1 LKVKLA
7 EQLKVYIEE
16 AIADTNLF
24 IVEIKGI
31 AVKRAMVLLDG
42 DEGVKIEDCARV
54 SRHINQK
61 MEEDGLEEALI
72 SLEVSSPGVDFP
84 LKFERQYPQHV
95 GRTLAI
101 KLLDGKEIEGK
112 LISIDGAVIA
122 VEEKIKEK
130 GKKVSLNN
138 ISLALSEIAEAKIKV
153 TF

>member
-1 LKVKLA
+1 MKLA

-31 AVKRAMVLLDG
+31 SVKRAMVLLDG
-42 DEGVKIEDCARV
+42 DEGIKIEDCARV

-101 KLLDGKEIEGK
+101 KLLDGKELEGK
-112 LISIDGAVIA
+112 LISIDAAVIA

>member
-1 LKVKLA
+1 VKLA
-7 EQLKVYIEE
+7 EQLKDYIEE

>member
-1 LKVKLA
+1 MKLA

-24 IVEIKGI
+24 ILEIKGI

-42 DEGVKIEDCARV
+42 DEGIKIEDCARV

>member
-1 LKVKLA
+1 MKLA

-31 AVKRAMVLLDG
+31 TVKRAMILLDG

-61 MEEDGLEEALI
+61 MEEDGLSAALI

-84 LKFERQYPQHV
+84 LKFERQYPQHI

-101 KLLDGKEIEGK
+101 KLADGKEIEGK
-112 LISIDGAVIA
+112 LISIDAAVIA

>member
-1 LKVKLA
+1 MKLA

-31 AVKRAMVLLDG
+31 TVKRAMILLDG

-61 MEEDGLEEALI
+61 MEEDGLSEALI

-84 LKFERQYPQHV
+84 LKFERQYPQHI

-101 KLLDGKEIEGK
+101 KLTDGKEIEGK
-112 LISIDGAVIA
+112 LISIDAAVIA

>member
-1 LKVKLA
+1 MKLA
-7 EQLKVYIEE
+7 EQLKVYIDE

-31 AVKRAMVLLDG
+31 TVKRAMILLDG
-42 DEGVKIEDCARV
+42 DEDVKIEDCARV
-54 SRHINQK
+54 SRHINQR
-61 MEEDGLEEALI
+61 MEEDGLSEALI

-101 KLLDGKEIEGK
+101 KLLDGKELEGK
-112 LISIDGAVIA
+112 LISIDAAVIA

>member
-1 LKVKLA
+1 MKLA

-31 AVKRAMVLLDG
+31 AVKRATVLLDG
-42 DEGVKIEDCARV
+42 DEGIKIEDCARV

-101 KLLDGKEIEGK
+101 KLLDGKELEGK
-112 LISIDGAVIA
+112 LISIDAAVIA

>member
-1 LKVKLA
+1 MKLA

-112 LISIDGAVIA
+112 LLSIDGAVIA

-130 GKKVSLNN
+130 GKKLSLNN

>member
-1 LKVKLA
+1 MKLA
-7 EQLKVYIEE
+7 EQLKVYIDE

-31 AVKRAMVLLDG
+31 TVKRAMILLDG

-54 SRHINQK
+54 SRHINQR
-61 MEEDGLEEALI
+61 MEEDGLSEALI

-84 LKFERQYPQHV
+84 LKFERQYPQPV

-101 KLLDGKEIEGK
+101 KLLEGKELEGK
-112 LISIDGAVIA
+112 LISIDAAVIA

>member
-1 LKVKLA
+1 MKLA

>member
-1 LKVKLA
+1 MKLA

-31 AVKRAMVLLDG
+31 TVKRAMILLDG

-61 MEEDGLEEALI
+61 MEEDGLSEALI

-101 KLLDGKEIEGK
+101 KLLDGKELEGK
-112 LISIDGAVIA
+112 LISIDAAVIA

-138 ISLALSEIAEAKIKV
+138 ISLSLSEIAEAKIKV

>member
-1 LKVKLA
+1 VKLA

-112 LISIDGAVIA
+112 LLSIDAAVIA

>member
-1 LKVKLA
+1 MKLA
-7 EQLKVYIEE
+7 EQLKVYIDE

-31 AVKRAMVLLDG
+31 TVKRAMILLDG

-54 SRHINQK
+54 SRHINQR
-61 MEEDGLEEALI
+61 MEEDGLSEALI

-84 LKFERQYPQHV
+84 LKFECQYPQHV

-101 KLLDGKEIEGK
+101 KLLDGKELEGK
-112 LISIDGAVIA
+112 LISIDAAVIA

>member
-1 LKVKLA
+1 MKLA

-31 AVKRAMVLLDG
+31 TVKRAMILLDG

-61 MEEDGLEEALI
+61 MEEDGLSEALI

-101 KLLDGKEIEGK
+101 KLLDGKELEGK
-112 LISIDGAVIA
+112 LISIDAAVIA

>member
-1 LKVKLA
+1 MKLA

-31 AVKRAMVLLDG
+31 TVKRAMILLDG

-61 MEEDGLEEALI
+61 MEEDGLSEALI

-84 LKFERQYPQHV
+84 LKFERQYPQHI

-101 KLLDGKEIEGK
+101 KLLDGKELEGK
-112 LISIDGAVIA
+112 LISIDAAVIA

>member
-1 LKVKLA
+1 VKLA

-31 AVKRAMVLLDG
+31 AVKRAMILLDG

-61 MEEDGLEEALI
+61 MEEDGLDEALI

-84 LKFERQYPQHV
+84 LKFERQYPQHI

-101 KLLDGKEIEGK
+101 KLVDGKELEGK
-112 LISIDGAVIA
+112 LLSIDAAVIA

>member
-1 LKVKLA
+1 MKLA

-72 SLEVSSPGVDFP
+72 SLEVSSPGVDFS

-112 LISIDGAVIA
+112 LLSIDGAVIA

>member
-1 LKVKLA
+1 MKLA
-7 EQLKVYIEE
+7 EHLKVYIEE

-24 IVEIKGI
+24 ILEIKGI

-101 KLLDGKEIEGK
+101 KLLDGKELEGK
-112 LISIDGAVIA
+112 LISIDAAVIA

>member
-1 LKVKLA
+1 VKLA

-24 IVEIKGI
+24 ILEIKGI

-42 DEGVKIEDCARV
+42 DEGIKIEDCARV

>member
-1 LKVKLA
+1 MKLA

-101 KLLDGKEIEGK
+101 KLLDGKELEGK

>member
-1 LKVKLA
+1 MKLA
-7 EQLKVYIEE
+7 EQLKVYIDE

-31 AVKRAMVLLDG
+31 TVKRAMILLDG

-54 SRHINQK
+54 SRHINQR
-61 MEEDGLEEALI
+61 MEEDGLSEALI

-101 KLLDGKEIEGK
+101 KLADGKEIEGK
-112 LISIDGAVIA
+112 LISIDAAVIA

>member
-1 LKVKLA
+1 MKLA

-31 AVKRAMVLLDG
+31 SVKRAMVLLDG

-95 GRTLAI
+95 GRALAI

-112 LISIDGAVIA
+112 LLSIDGAVIA

>member
-1 LKVKLA
+1 MKLA

-31 AVKRAMVLLDG
+31 SVKRAMVLLDG

-112 LISIDGAVIA
+112 LISIDAAVIA

>member
-1 LKVKLA
+1 MKLA
-7 EQLKVYIEE
+7 EQLKVYIDE

-31 AVKRAMVLLDG
+31 AVKRATVLLDG
-42 DEGVKIEDCARV
+42 DEGIKIEDCARV

-101 KLLDGKEIEGK
+101 KLLDGKELEGK
-112 LISIDGAVIA
+112 LISIDAAVIA

>member
-1 LKVKLA
+1 MKLA

-42 DEGVKIEDCARV
+42 DEGIKIEDCARV

-101 KLLDGKEIEGK
+101 KLLDGKELEGK
-112 LISIDGAVIA
+112 LISIDAAVIA

>member
-1 LKVKLA
+1 MKLA

-101 KLLDGKEIEGK
+101 KLLDGREIEGK
-112 LISIDGAVIA
+112 LISIDAAVIA

>member
-1 LKVKLA
+1 VKLA

-42 DEGVKIEDCARV
+42 DEGIKIEDCARV

-101 KLLDGKEIEGK
+101 KLLDGKELEGK
-112 LISIDGAVIA
+112 LISIDAAVIA

>member
-1 LKVKLA
+1 MKLA

-112 LISIDGAVIA
+112 LLSIDAAVIA

>member
-1 LKVKLA
+1 MKLA

-31 AVKRAMVLLDG
+31 TVKRAMILLDG

-112 LISIDGAVIA
+112 LLSIDAAVIA

>member
-1 LKVKLA
+1 MKLA

-31 AVKRAMVLLDG
+31 AVKRATVLLDG
-42 DEGVKIEDCARV
+42 DEGIKIEDCARV

-61 MEEDGLEEALI
+61 MEEDGLSEALI

-84 LKFERQYPQHV
+84 LKFERQYPQHI

-101 KLLDGKEIEGK
+101 KLADGKEIEGK
-112 LISIDGAVIA
+112 LISIDAAVIA

>member
-1 LKVKLA
+1 VKLA

-31 AVKRAMVLLDG
+31 TVKRAMILLDG

-61 MEEDGLEEALI
+61 MEEDGLSEALI

-84 LKFERQYPQHV
+84 LKFERQYPQHI

-101 KLLDGKEIEGK
+101 KLADGKELEGK
-112 LISIDGAVIA
+112 LISIDAAVIA

>member
-1 LKVKLA
+1 MKLA

-31 AVKRAMVLLDG
+31 TVKRAMILLDG

-61 MEEDGLEEALI
+61 MEEDGLSEALI

-101 KLLDGKEIEGK
+101 KLLDGKELEGK

>member
-1 LKVKLA
+1 VKLA

-31 AVKRAMVLLDG
+31 AVKRATVLLDG
-42 DEGVKIEDCARV
+42 DEGIKIEDCARV

-101 KLLDGKEIEGK
+101 KLLDGKELEGK
-112 LISIDGAVIA
+112 LISIDAAIIA

>member
-1 LKVKLA
+1 MKLA

-31 AVKRAMVLLDG
+31 TVKRAMILLDG
-42 DEGVKIEDCARV
+42 DEGVKIEDCVRV

-61 MEEDGLEEALI
+61 MEEDGLSEALI

-84 LKFERQYPQHV
+84 LKFERQYPQHI

-101 KLLDGKEIEGK
+101 KLADGKEIEGK
-112 LISIDGAVIA
+112 LISIDAAVIA

>member
-1 LKVKLA
+1 MKLA

-42 DEGVKIEDCARV
+42 DEGIKIEDCARV

-101 KLLDGKEIEGK
+101 KLLDGKELEGK
-112 LISIDGAVIA
+112 LIGIDAAVIA

>member
-1 LKVKLA
+1 MKLA

-31 AVKRAMVLLDG
+31 TVKRAMILLDG

-61 MEEDGLEEALI
+61 LEEDGLSEALI

-84 LKFERQYPQHV
+84 LKFERQYPQHI

-101 KLLDGKEIEGK
+101 KLADGKEIEGK
-112 LISIDGAVIA
+112 LISIDAAVIA

>member
-1 LKVKLA
+1 MKLA

-31 AVKRAMVLLDG
+31 TVKRAMILLDG

-61 MEEDGLEEALI
+61 MEEDGLSEALI

-84 LKFERQYPQHV
+84 LKFERQYPQHI

-101 KLLDGKEIEGK
+101 KLADGKEIEGK
-112 LISIDGAVIA
+112 LISIDAAVIA

-138 ISLALSEIAEAKIKV
+138 ISLALSEIAETKIKV

>member
-1 LKVKLA
+1 MKLA

-101 KLLDGKEIEGK
+101 KLLDGKEVEGK
-112 LISIDGAVIA
+112 LLSIDGAVIA

-138 ISLALSEIAEAKIKV
+138 ISLALSDIAEAKIKV